1 MFGPGVR
8 TIPSATS
15 EKAIWLES
23 VGIDGSFR
31 QSLLKM
37 MKVGPIVHGTKIK
50 Y

>member
-1 MFGPGVR
+1 MDLEMRQIMFGPGVR

-31 QSLLKM
+31 
-37 MKVGPIVHGTKIK
+37 
-50 Y
+50 